1 METFSKSKDEDIER
15 VEKIQNV
22 EKAGKSLPVKYVAKL
37 KGTTLDELR
46 TKTQV
51 DFKLMYEIPLA
62 DWLKT

>member
-51 DFKLMYEIPLA
+51 DFKFIC
-62 DWLKT
+62 